1 MGLAT
6 IKNLVLISVLLVT
19 LPILACG
26 GGDGSDT
33 STESS
38 ESAESQSSES
48 AAPVTYVEGEPTV
61 LGECADGMILRV
73 GEGCQYSGHEGRPAD
88 IVISAAPGGEI
99 CREKGTVMMSG
110 FSVGMVRL
118 CADEYAVI
126 DVLEAEINFEP
137 NDDGTWRVTSN
148 Q

>member
-1 MGLAT
+1 MRLTT

-26 GGDGSDT
+26 GGDEPET
-33 STESS
+33 ATQPS
-38 ESAESQSSES
+38 EPAESQSSES
-48 AAPVTYVEGEPTV
+48 AAPASYVEGEPTV
-61 LGECADGMILRV
+61 LGECADGMILQV

-88 IVISAAPGGEI
+88 IVISAGLDGEI

-126 DVLEAEINFEP
+126 DVLEAEIGFEP
-137 NDDGTWRVTSN
+137 NDDGSWRVTTN